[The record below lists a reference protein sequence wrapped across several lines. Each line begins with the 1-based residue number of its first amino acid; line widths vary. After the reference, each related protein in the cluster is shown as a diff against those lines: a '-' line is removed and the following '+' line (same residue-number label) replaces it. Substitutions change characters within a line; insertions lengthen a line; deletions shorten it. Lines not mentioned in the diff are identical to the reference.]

1 MINPS
6 KKPKI
11 PQKNRNWIRPPN
23 TILKKGS
30 NNSPQK
36 LSYWTDIDNK
46 PKLYTKKQ
54 LATCNI
60 LMNLNFLLVK
70 SLVLMDI
77 LKTLDKD
84 TKVGDLVSQDFVKFE
99 ASKDS
104 IFNSFISLMAAV
116 PDVTF
121 SEFLNYIST
130 NNTNN
135 NPQEI
140 ITLGQKTLN
149 DFIDGKSDN
158 ITNFYISDRF
168 KKS

>member
-1 MINPS
+1 
-6 KKPKI
+6 
-11 PQKNRNWIRPPN
+11 
-23 TILKKGS
+23 
-30 NNSPQK
+30 
-36 LSYWTDIDNK
+36 
-46 PKLYTKKQ
+46 
-54 LATCNI
+54 
-60 LMNLNFLLVK
+60 
-70 SLVLMDI
+70 MDI